1 MRLENKSK
9 RNYVHSV
16 MNAKMQVELIIL
28 RPGEN
33 KEIPDEVAK
42 SWIKSDEVVEYVDPK
57 QAKAEKSALED
68 ENKKL
73 KAEIEELKAQK
84 PANTDKPK
92 TKTQSKTKAKN
103 K

>member
-16 MNAKMQVELIIL
+16 MNAKMQAELIIL

-42 SWIKSDEVVEYVDPK
+42 TWIKSGEVVEYVDPK
-57 QAKAEKSALED
+57 QAKEEKSALED
-68 ENKKL
+68 ENKRL
-73 KAEIEELKAQK
+73 KAEIEKLKAQK
-84 PANTDKPK
+84 EVKEEKPK
-92 TKTQSKTKAKN
+92 TKVKSKK
-103 K
+103 